1 MPAAATPHP
10 QRLAGVS
17 LVELLIGLTIGL
29 FIVGASLTAWM
40 AHLRASHRLVAHSRL
55 MQDLRSASDLI
66 ARDLRR
72 IGYWGAAGQGVWS
85 DPGTSPATS
94 TQANPYTAIVTAAS
108 SIAFRYSRDA
118 MENGLVDGNEQFG
131 YRLRQGVLELQL
143 GTSPWQAMTDIA
155 TMKVTG
161 YAITPM
167 EDRYSLAGSC
177 TMPCPGADTSC
188 PPQLLVRSLVVT
200 LTAQSVDDT
209 TVERSLRSRVQLR
222 NDTVTGHCP
231 A

>member
-1 MPAAATPHP
+1 MTSAATPHP
-10 QRLAGVS
+10 RWQTGVS

-40 AHLRASHRLVAHSRL
+40 AHLRESHRLVAHSRL
-55 MQDLRSASDLI
+55 MQDLRAASDLI

-85 DPGTSPATS
+85 DPGAPPASS
-94 TQANPYTAIVTAAS
+94 TRINPYTAIVTSAS

-118 MENGLVDGNEQFG
+118 VENGLVDGNEQFG

-155 TMKVTG
+155 AMKVTG
-161 YAITPM
+161 YTITPM
-167 EDRYSLAGSC
+167 EDRYSLAESC
-177 TMPCPGADTSC
+177 ATPCPSTEPSC
-188 PPQLLVRSLVVT
+188 PPQLLVRSMVVT
-200 LTAQSVDDT
+200 LTAQSTDDA
-209 TVERSLRSRVQLR
+209 TVERSLRSRVRLR
-222 NDTVTGHCP
+222 NDAVTGHCP